1 MRCAGKRAIRD
12 GRRAWRGPS
21 EPCRSLLVAHL
32 STNKSLHGLTGSIP
46 SIRTSRLAVCRVLRL
61 LGIMP
66 KTDRATRTMLF
77 LRSCHLVKNNVRM
90 LMFMFLITP
99 RHVERSFEVNQV
111 DS

>member
-1 MRCAGKRAIRD
+1 MRCAGKRAIPAR
-12 GRRAWRGPS
+12 GRGRCGPAD
-21 EPCRSLLVAHL
+21 PYQSLLVAHF
-32 STNKSLHGLTGSIP
+32 SINKCLHGLTGSIP
-46 SIRTSRLAVCRVLRL
+46 SIRTTGLPACRVLRL

-77 LRSCHLVKNNVRM
+77 LRCCHLVKNNVRM
-90 LMFMFLITP
+90 LMFMFFITP